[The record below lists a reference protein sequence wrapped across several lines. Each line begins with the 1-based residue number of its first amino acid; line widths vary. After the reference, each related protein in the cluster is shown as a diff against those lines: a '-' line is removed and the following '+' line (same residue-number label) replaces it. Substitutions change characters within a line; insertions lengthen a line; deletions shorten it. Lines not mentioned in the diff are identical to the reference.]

1 MRKIMTS
8 QEQAPLAQKVQESQ
22 RCQGMQEQQQRLH
35 QEFDVNAENKF
46 VQIYWAFLR
55 NYIPTVAEQAVIVQY
70 YGVTSLEDLITQ
82 QYKREVINHW
92 LGEHLKTHKIRGQGG
107 FMQAKK
113 RRIETWLNGKLC
125 KFLAASPKVRNCKE
139 SKVCVCVVRAHEN
152 GSIINTS
159 TKIDKQ
165 QYDQLVYTYEFLP
178 CEQDWLI
185 KANSAM
191 FSQFEQIRTNQSG
204 VNSNTQVQL
213 LLVVK
218 KNLLEILDIC
228 YLQTPPPRVGTVA
241 AGWDEVRNLF
251 LVEQTKVQGEKFEQI
266 FYSQLLTEVRDDQE
280 TCMLHVN
287 NSLERREEL
296 LQKKARKALA
306 LSQHRHM
313 ESLYR

>member
-1 MRKIMTS
+1 MTS
-8 QEQAPLAQKVQESQ
+8 QEQAPLAQKAQESQ

-35 QEFDVNAENKF
+35 EEFEVNAENKF

-55 NYIPTVAEQAVIVQY
+55 NYTPTVAEQAVIVQC
-70 YGVTSLEDLITQ
+70 YGVSRLEELITQ

-125 KFLAASPKVRNCKE
+125 KFLAASPKLPNCKE
-139 SKVCVCVVRAHEN
+139 SKVCVCVVRAHDN
-152 GSIINTS
+152 GSIIKTS

-204 VNSNTQVQL
+204 VDSNTPVPL

-280 TCMLHVN
+280 TCTLHVI
-287 NSLERREEL
+287 NSLDSREEM
-296 LQKKARKALA
+296 LQKQDRKALA
-306 LSQHRHM
+306 LSQHRHI
-313 ESLYR
+313 EGLYR